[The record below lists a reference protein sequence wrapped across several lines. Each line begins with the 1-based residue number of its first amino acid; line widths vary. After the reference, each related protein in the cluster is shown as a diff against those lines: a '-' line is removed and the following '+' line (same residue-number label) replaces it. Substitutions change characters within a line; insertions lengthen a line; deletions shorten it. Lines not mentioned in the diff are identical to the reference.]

1 VVGGVATWTRL
12 IRIEDEAQFYHGHTP
27 DGGAALALT
36 KATPHALF
44 ARLIS
49 RPKSAQI
56 PMHRY
61 RSHTCGA
68 LRDSDIGSTVRL
80 SGWCH
85 RIRDHGG
92 VLFIDLRDHYG
103 LTQVVA
109 DPDSKAFKL
118 AEALRSEWVVRIDG
132 KVRRRPAGTENPDLP
147 TGQVEVY
154 IDEIEVLG
162 PAAELPMPVF
172 GEQEYPEEI
181 RLKYRFLDL
190 RREHLH
196 ANIMLRGKVI
206 DSIRRRMKESGFFEF
221 QTPILTASSPEGA
234 RDYLVP
240 SRLHPGKFY
249 ALPQAPQQ
257 FKQLIMVA
265 GFDRYFQIAPCFRDE
280 DARADRSP
288 GEFYQLDLEMSFV
301 TQQDV
306 FDAVEPVIRGVFE
319 EFANGKPVT
328 PKFPLI
334 PYAEAL
340 RKYGTDKPDLRNPIV
355 MQDVSGA
362 FRGSGFKIFANILNS
377 DASAQVWAIP
387 APKGGNRAFCDRMN
401 AWAQSEG
408 QPGLGYIFWR
418 EGEEGGAGPLAKNI
432 GPERTKKIAD
442 QLKLG
447 VGNAVFFVAGKPKD
461 FVKFAGPARA
471 KIGEELGV
479 IAKDRFEFC
488 WIVDFPMYEW
498 NEEENKIDFSHNPF
512 SMPNLPVDEFL
523 ALDPK
528 DNDRLLSIKAV
539 QYDIVCNGV
548 ELSSGAIR
556 NHRPE
561 VMKKAFVIAG
571 YNEDVLERKF
581 GGMLHALSLGAP
593 PHGGIAPGIDRIVM
607 LLAGEEN
614 LREVVLFPMNQ
625 RAEDLMMG
633 APSEVTAKQLKEL
646 SIRLDLP
653 KK

>member
-1 VVGGVATWTRL
+1 
-12 IRIEDEAQFYHGHTP
+12 
-27 DGGAALALT
+27 
-36 KATPHALF
+36 
-44 ARLIS
+44 
-49 RPKSAQI
+49 
-56 PMHRY
+56 MHRY
-61 RSHTCGA
+61 RSHNCGA
-68 LRDSDIGSTVRL
+68 LRASDIGQTVRL

-103 LTQVVA
+103 LVQVVA
-109 DPDSKAFKL
+109 DPDSPAFRT
-118 AEALRSEWVVRIDG
+118 AETLRSEWVVKIDG
-132 KVRRRPAGTENPDLP
+132 RVRARPTGTENTELP
-147 TGQVEVY
+147 TGAVEIY
-154 IDEIEVLG
+154 ATDIEVLG
-162 PAAELPMPVF
+162 AAAELPMPVF
-172 GEQEYPEEI
+172 GDQEYPEDV

-190 RREHLH
+190 RRERLH
-196 ANIMLRGKVI
+196 HNIVTRGEVI
-206 DSIRRRMKESGFFEF
+206 DSIRRRMKKQGFIEF

-319 EFANGKPVT
+319 EFANGKTVT

-355 MQDVSGA
+355 MQDVREA
-362 FRGSGFKIFANILNS
+362 FRGSGFKIFAKILETPGN
-377 DASAQVWAIP
+377 AVWAIP

-401 AWAQSEG
+401 SWAQGEG

-432 GPERTKKIAD
+432 GPERTKQIAD
-442 QLKLG
+442 QMKLG
-447 VGNAVFFVAGKPKD
+447 IGDACFFVAGKPKD
-461 FVKFAGPARA
+461 FVKFAGPART
-471 KIGEELGV
+471 KVGEELGL
-479 IAKDRFEFC
+479 ITKDRFEFC

-498 NEEENKIDFSHNPF
+498 NDEEKKIDFSHNPF
-512 SMPNLPVDEFL
+512 SMPNLPVEEFL
-523 ALDPK
+523 ALDSK
-528 DNDRLLSIKAV
+528 DNDRLLSIKAI
-539 QYDIVCNGV
+539 QYDIVCNGI

-561 VMKKAFVIAG
+561 VMKKAFAIAG
-571 YNEDVLERKF
+571 YDESVLEQKF

-625 RAEDLMMG
+625 RAEDLLMG
-633 APSEVTAKQLKEL
+633 APSEVTTKQLKEL
-646 SIRLDLP
+646 HIRLDLP

>member
-1 VVGGVATWTRL
+1 MT
-12 IRIEDEAQFYHGHTP
+12 
-27 DGGAALALT
+27 
-36 KATPHALF
+36 
-44 ARLIS
+44 
-49 RPKSAQI
+49 
-56 PMHRY
+56 MHRY
-61 RSHTCGA
+61 RSHKCGE
-68 LRDSDIGSTVRL
+68 LRESDIGKTVRL

-103 LTQVVA
+103 LTQIVA

-118 AEALRSEWVVRIDG
+118 AETLRSEWVVRIDG
-132 KVRRRPAGTENPDLP
+132 KVRRRPAGTENPELP

-172 GEQEYPEEI
+172 GEQDYPEEI

-196 ANIMLRGKVI
+196 NNIMLRGRVI
-206 DSIRRRMKESGFFEF
+206 DSIRRRMKEAGFFEF

-328 PKFPLI
+328 AKFPLI
-334 PYAEAL
+334 PYADAL
-340 RKYGTDKPDLRNPIV
+340 RKYGSDKPDLRNPIV
-355 MQDVSGA
+355 MQDVSEA
-362 FRGSGFKIFANILNS
+362 FRGSGFKIFAKILETPGN
-377 DASAQVWAIP
+377 AVWAIP

-401 AWAQSEG
+401 SWAQGEG

-432 GPERTKKIAD
+432 GPERTKQIAEQM
-442 QLKLG
+442 QLG
-447 VGNAVFFVAGKPKD
+447 IGDACFFVAGKPKD

-471 KIGEELGV
+471 KIGEELGL
-479 IAKDRFEFC
+479 IDKSRFEFC

-498 NEEENKIDFSHNPF
+498 NEEEKKIDFSHNPF
-512 SMPNLPVDEFL
+512 SMPNLPVEEFL

-528 DNDRLLSIKAV
+528 DRDKLLSIKAI

-561 VMKKAFVIAG
+561 VMKKAFAIAG
-571 YNEDVLERKF
+571 YSEDVLETKF

-633 APSEVTAKQLKEL
+633 APSEATAKQLKEL
-646 SIRLDLP
+646 HIRLDLP